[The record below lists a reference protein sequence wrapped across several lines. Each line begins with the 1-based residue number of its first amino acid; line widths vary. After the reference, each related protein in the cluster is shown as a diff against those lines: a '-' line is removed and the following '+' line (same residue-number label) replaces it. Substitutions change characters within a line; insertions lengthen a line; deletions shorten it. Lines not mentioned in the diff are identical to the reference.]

1 MTHKSNT
8 NNPIDF
14 PKPTGWRKRQ
24 IDNLIAGAEQ
34 NSGDGGYSIGTE
46 AGYENMCK
54 QRSVALVIALVGID
68 LTDDW
73 WNSPNKA
80 FDMKTPA
87 DMWVEDFRQ
96 VHNYLMH
103 HAYAGGGS

>member
-14 PKPTGWRKRQ
+14 PKPAGWRKRE

-34 NSGDGGYSIGTE
+34 NSNDGEYSIGTE
-46 AGYENMCK
+46 EGYEHICK
-54 QRSVALVIALVGID
+54 QRSVALVIGLVGID
-68 LTDDW
+68 LADDW

-80 FDMKTPA
+80 FDGRTPA
-87 DMWVEDFRQ
+87 GMWIEDFRQ

-103 HAYAGGGS
+103 HSFVGGGS

>member
-14 PKPTGWRKRQ
+14 PKPAGWRKRE

-34 NSGDGGYSIGTE
+34 NSNDGEYSIGTE
-46 AGYENMCK
+46 EGYEHICK
-54 QRSVALVIALVGID
+54 QRSDSLVIALVGENSAD
-68 LTDDW
+68 AW
-73 WNSPNKA
+73 WNSANKA
-80 FDMKTPA
+80 FDGKTPA
-87 DMWVEDFRQ
+87 DMWLTDFRQ

-103 HAYAGGGS
+103 HAFVGGGS